1 MYRKLLYLLLSCT
14 LIGLTLFVQLRPAID
29 YAQKKKRIR
38 QIVTIGMDID
48 DAAAALRARGFDVS
62 EKSFATVAKDTYWIN
77 VRVASDRKTAT
88 IVLLDL
94 LGIHVYYHWVVVEAG
109 IDGKVRRVF

>member
-38 QIVTIGMDID
+38 QIATIGMDID

-62 EKSFATVAKDTYWIN
+62 EKNFATVAKDTYWIN

-88 IVLLDL
+88 IVVLDL